1 MNDMANHLGLAK
13 LEAAAALTMALVFG
27 VIAGILGLVLWLSGY
42 SGGAGIILAIV
53 LSVVLVGIQW
63 WFSPAILKLIM
74 RLEEAKPEGNAWLF
88 STAERLSKDAGI
100 PMPKLYIV
108 QNSTPNAFA
117 FGRTQKSA
125 GIAVHT
131 GLLSLLDKSEV
142 EGVLAHEVGHIK
154 HRDMIVMTVASILP
168 VMLYYIVLVMSSRD
182 RNREGGGS
190 QSIMVF
196 LGAMFARFLGSFL
209 VLWLSRTREYYADEF
224 SARITKRP
232 QSLMGALSKI
242 SYGISASPSDG
253 GAVRAFYIADPET
266 VNQNVPMGMGVSEIE
281 AAVERDKA
289 QGFLEIFMT
298 HPLTSK
304 RLLNL
309 KRLETESA

>member
-1 MNDMANHLGLAK
+1 MANQLGLAK

-27 VIAGILGLVLWLSGY
+27 VIAGILGLVLWFSGY
-42 SGGAGIILAIV
+42 SGGAGITIAIV
-53 LSVVLVGIQW
+53 FSVALVGIQW
-63 WFSPAILKLIM
+63 WFSPAILRLIM
-74 RLEEAKPEGNAWLF
+74 RLEEAKPEGNEWLY
-88 STAERLSKDAGI
+88 STVEKLTKEAGM

-108 QNSTPNAFA
+108 QNSAPNAFA
-117 FGRTQKSA
+117 FGRTQGSA

-168 VMLYYIVLVMSSRD
+168 VMLYYIVLVVGSRD
-182 RNREGGGS
+182 RDREGGS

-196 LGAMFARFLGSFL
+196 LGAMFARFLGSFP

-224 SARITKRP
+224 SARMTKRP
-232 QSLMGALSKI
+232 QSLMSALSKI
-242 SYGISASPSDG
+242 SYGISSSPSDG

-266 VNQNVPMGMGVSEIE
+266 TNQNVPMGMSVSEIE
-281 AAVERDKA
+281 AAVERDKS
-289 QGFLEIFMT
+289 QGFMEAFMT

-309 KRLETESA
+309 KRLEAEAVGA